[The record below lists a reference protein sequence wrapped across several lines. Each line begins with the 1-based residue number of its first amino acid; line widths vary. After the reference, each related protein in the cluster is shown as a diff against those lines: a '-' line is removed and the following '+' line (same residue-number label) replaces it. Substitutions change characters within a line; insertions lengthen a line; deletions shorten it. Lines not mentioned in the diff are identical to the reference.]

1 MNSESVVNVFYML
14 TETLENLYDF
24 IGREIFVRWGKC
36 IQVMIH
42 DVVFEYCDVL
52 LKGLDN
58 LAQFKPADVLPS
70 LNLALRKGKRPKE
83 LTPALFGQ
91 MTGMGSKN
99 WVDFAAAND

>member
-1 MNSESVVNVFYML
+1 MNSESVVNVFFML

-24 IGREIFVRWGKC
+24 IGRDIFVRWAKC

-70 LNLALRKGKRPKE
+70 LNVALRSKVIII
-83 LTPALFGQ
+83 LTYLRG
-91 MTGMGSKN
+91 
-99 WVDFAAAND
+99 

>member
-1 MNSESVVNVFYML
+1 MANRQCLNVIKPKLEAWLQTKLVTIREVVSRAIQFETWTPISENQMNSESVVNVFYML

-24 IGREIFVRWGKC
+24 IGRDIFVRWGKC

-58 LAQFKPADVLPS
+58 LA
-70 LNLALRKGKRPKE
+70 
-83 LTPALFGQ
+83 
-91 MTGMGSKN
+91 
-99 WVDFAAAND
+99 